1 MELNLNVADYNT
13 TDSFEPLPEGW
24 YGATVETESDEVSQA
39 GNKML
44 KLTYSIHDNG
54 RRVSAWYNTG
64 HPKENVQD
72 IANKELAR
80 LADACGLVEVGV
92 SSELVGRK
100 CEIRLEIDGSYN
112 RVKGYRALPRSAPPA
127 SNGANGAKRKNPWD

>member
-24 YGATVETESDEVSQA
+24 YAATIETESDEVSRA
-39 GNKML
+39 GHQQL
-44 KLTYSIHDNG
+44 KLTFSIEDNG
-54 RRVSAWYNTG
+54 RRVNCWYSNC
-64 HPKENVQD
+64 HPTKTTRD

-92 SSELVGRK
+92 SSELIGRK

-112 RVKGYRALPRSAPPA
+112 RVKGYRTLPRSAPPA